1 MKRYRRQFL
10 TTCLSIIGG
19 STSFAGYATSEVR
32 SRPKSVN
39 QMGSVLIIGGG
50 FAGSSLANFITF
62 LSGGRIAVTL
72 IDKNKNYYS
81 CPMSNLV
88 LGGTK
93 PLSYLSQS
101 YDVLVRKGV
110 NFVHDDVVSIDPSK
124 RKVKTLTGR
133 NFTADKLVICP
144 GIDLKFSAIDG
155 MDEEARRTILHGWR
169 AGNQTLGLNRQITQM
184 KDGGVVLISVPNA
197 PYRCPPGPYER
208 ACQIAMYLKK
218 FKPRSKVIILDA
230 NAEIQSKKKLF
241 IEAWDKHYKDYI
253 EYIPNFEVVEVD
265 KKKQALYS
273 QFGDVI
279 IGQVLNVI
287 PPNTAGRIA
296 HKAGLVTDNNRWC
309 GVNWQ
314 SMESVLFKNVYVL
327 GDATLSAS
335 KMPKSAHMANQHS
348 KVAAI
353 DIVSSLSEGSPLN
366 NYKIVNA
373 CYSFINR
380 REAVYVTRVYSF
392 NSSDGTIKPIKSAGG
407 LSNKPS
413 LVEGDRA
420 YLWAKNIWADAFGY

>member
-1 MKRYRRQFL
+1 M
-10 TTCLSIIGG
+10 SIIAG
-19 STSFAGYATSEVR
+19 STSFSGYATADPR
-32 SRPKSVN
+32 NRPKSLN
-39 QMGSVLIIGGG
+39 KMGSVLIVGGG

-62 LSGGRIAVTL
+62 LSRGRILVTL
-72 IDKNKNYYS
+72 IDKNNTYYS

-101 YDVLVRKGV
+101 YDGLVRKGV
-110 NFVHDDVVSIDPSK
+110 NCVYDEVVSIDPSK
-124 RKVKTLTGR
+124 RKVRTLTGR
-133 NFTADKLVICP
+133 SFTADKLVICP

-155 MDEEARRTILHGWR
+155 LDDEARRTILHGWH

-184 KDGGVVLISVPNA
+184 KDGGVVIISIPNA

-218 FKPRSKVIILDA
+218 YKPRSKVIVLDA

-241 IEAWDKHYKDYI
+241 LNAWNDHYKSYI

-273 QFGDVI
+273 QFGDEIV
-279 IGQVLNVI
+279 GQVLNVI
-287 PPNTAGRIA
+287 PPNTAGEIA

-314 SMESVLFKNVYVL
+314 SMESILFKNVYVL

-353 DIVSSLSEGSPLN
+353 DIVSSLSEGDSLN

-373 CYSFINR
+373 CYSFITR

-413 LVEGDRA
+413 LVGGARA
-420 YLWAKNIWADAFGY
+420 YSWAKNIWADAFGY